1 MNKFHKIYN
10 ILKFLLLFLTA
21 IILLI
26 SSYIFVLMKIPENR
40 KNTWVPS
47 IIGIISSCILYA
59 LFLTKYL

>member
-26 SSYIFVLMKIPENR
+26 CSYIFVLMKIPENR
-40 KNTWVPS
+40 KNTWVPA
-47 IIGIISSCILYA
+47 IIGIICSCLLYA
-59 LFLTKYL
+59 LFLTKFL